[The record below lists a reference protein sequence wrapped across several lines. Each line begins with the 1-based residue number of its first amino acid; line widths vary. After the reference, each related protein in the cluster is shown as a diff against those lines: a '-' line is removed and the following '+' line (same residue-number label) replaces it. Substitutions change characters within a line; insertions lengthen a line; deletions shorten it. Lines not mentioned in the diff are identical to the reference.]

1 MYSRFAFVILKVAG
15 LVRTANA
22 LSLLFSASSKDQ
34 VSDDI
39 FDFQNTNNVASSAA
53 IYTTE
58 LSVAGEKFTVQLD
71 TGSSDLWLDTTG
83 IDLSSFTD
91 TGVKSSISYLDST
104 VAQGPVLIG
113 NVTIGSFSASQAL
126 ISAPGAN
133 ATTYGDKGLL
143 GVGPPLLSQ
152 INNDLTGTSFD
163 GSPFLQNVFDDDP
176 SLDEFITF
184 ALSRSESTGTTDG
197 GIFTIGEIASNLTSV
212 SSSPKLDVVLKSR
225 WTVLMDGVIVNGK
238 KISGNSAFLDLD
250 VPSQQPSQT
259 LANLDT
265 GTGLALIPGVYAD
278 AIYGSIP
285 GSSLDEVSGLY
296 IVPCDAKVNVSF
308 IFGGVEYPVHP
319 IDTIQATLGTDG
331 SIACFSGFLPTD
343 VDPNESTEDF
353 LLGDSFMRNVY
364 AVFSFGSFISGTNPP
379 TIQLLST
386 TDADKA
392 YAEFDSLSAQR
403 NQSLLGKV
411 TNSGSSTSPTS
422 PSSSRDSSAT
432 LLMPGTLYGW
442 LSLATLA
449 LLSGLVIP

>member
-1 MYSRFAFVILKVAG
+1 MYPRFAFVILKVAG
-15 LVRTANA
+15 LVRTTNA

-34 VSDDI
+34 VTDDT
-39 FDFQNTNNVASSAA
+39 FDFQNINNVTDSAA
-53 IYTTE
+53 IYTAE
-58 LSVAGEKFTVQLD
+58 LLVAGEKFTVQLD
-71 TGSSDLWLDTTG
+71 SGSSDLWLDTTG

-91 TGVKSSISYLDST
+91 TGVKSSISYLDTT

-113 NVTIGSFSASQAL
+113 NVTVGSFSASQAF
-126 ISAPGAN
+126 ISAPGTN
-133 ATTYGDKGLL
+133 ATTFGDKGLL

-152 INNDLTGTSFD
+152 INHDLAGSSFD
-163 GSPFLQNVFDDDP
+163 GSPFLQNVFDADP
-176 SLDEFITF
+176 SLDKLITF

-197 GIFTIGEIASNLTSV
+197 GIFTVGEIASNLTSV
-212 SSSPKLDVVLKSR
+212 SSSPELDVVLKSR

-238 KISGNSAFLDLD
+238 KISGNSAFLELD
-250 VPSQQPSQT
+250 IPSQQPSQT

-265 GTGLALIPGVYAD
+265 GTGLALIPSVYAD

-285 GSSLDEVSGLY
+285 GSSLDEASDLY

-331 SIACFSGFLPTD
+331 SIACFSGFPPTD

-364 AVFSFGSFISGTNPP
+364 AVFNFGSFINGTSSP

-386 TDADKA
+386 TEADKA
-392 YAEFDSLSAQR
+392 YAEFDTLSAQR
-403 NQSLLGKV
+403 NQSLLGRN
-411 TNSGSSTSPTS
+411 TNSGSPASSTSP
-422 PSSSRDSSAT
+422 SSRDSSAT
-432 LLMPGTLYGW
+432 LLVPETLYGW
-442 LSLATLA
+442 LSLTTLT
-449 LLSGLVIP
+449 LLSGLVVL